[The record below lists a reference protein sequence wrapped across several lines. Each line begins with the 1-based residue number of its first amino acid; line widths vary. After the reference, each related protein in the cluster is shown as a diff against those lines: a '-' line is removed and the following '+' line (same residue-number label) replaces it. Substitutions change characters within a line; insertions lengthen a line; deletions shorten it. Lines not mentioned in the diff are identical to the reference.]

1 MEWMASAQW
10 KATSTYQ
17 QSTITM
23 KRNRN
28 RDMYTVLLA
37 ILHTARENNVF
48 ENNIEEDIPKFSNL
62 VLCFS
67 FISIELFFYL
77 NSELT

>member
-1 MEWMASAQW
+1 
-10 KATSTYQ
+10 
-17 QSTITM
+17 
-23 KRNRN
+23 
-28 RDMYTVLLA
+28 MYTVLLV
-37 ILHTARENNVF
+37 ILDTARENNVF

-77 NSELT
+77 NSELTWASNSLFSNSIGSALKKKEIL

>member
-1 MEWMASAQW
+1 
-10 KATSTYQ
+10 
-17 QSTITM
+17 
-23 KRNRN
+23 
-28 RDMYTVLLA
+28 MYTVLLV
-37 ILHTARENNVF
+37 ILHTTRENNVF

-77 NSELT
+77 NSELTWASNSLFSNSIGSVLKKKEIL